1 MTKYDPIIIYILLI
15 IMYILEQEFGVL
27 DMKTHLVLLML
38 ATLLTAVVDAIY
50 LIYEKLWR

>member
-1 MTKYDPIIIYILLI
+1 MTKYDPIIIYLLLV

-27 DMKTHLVLLML
+27 DFRTHLVLLML